1 MSGRAGNLA
10 TMGGNA
16 WRSGVLGKLVV
27 LALAALLVGQIVVAW
42 FAVTGFERDLAPQLG
57 QKAQTVGHSVAGQ
70 IDFAVDKLG
79 IPPREL
85 VEVGE
90 FFDKVLAANPDIAYL
105 AMQGPS
111 SELLFARGLPER
123 IAPGSSATAAGYI
136 DSSFPIAAGTLHV
149 GVKSEYVR
157 DRLSDILYEIITVIG
172 ISWLVALEFFVF
184 FVNVRV
190 SGPLQR
196 LDAAF
201 REGAAG
207 TFANR
212 IALRTRDEIG
222 RAIACFNR
230 ISRDLLQRYEDF
242 RAEAREIQ
250 NAQIDEGVTRRI
262 EAECRRIDGRYRFEG
277 GGAERPR
284 SAMHIRAPLFLFIF
298 SEELSRSFLPLFVAR
313 FSPDTAFI
321 SNELLI
327 GLPITL
333 FMLAAAI
340 VTPFGAGLADR
351 LGARRTFLIG
361 LVPAIAGYAGTFL
374 AQGYYD
380 LILWRALSG
389 VGYGIIFIA
398 SQAWVAQN
406 TDDRRRAQGMAVF
419 VGAVFAGTVC
429 GPSIGGILADR
440 IGFAGTFL
448 ISAGLAAVA
457 GLIVYQVLDNA
468 VRRTEA
474 TPATLGLAEWKM
486 LLRDGRFLAVAV
498 FAAVPGKL
506 VLSGFLFYLVPLYM
520 TELGNAQAAI
530 GWSIML
536 YGAATI
542 AFTPLAARFADSS
555 GRYPLLVAVG
565 GALAGLGCLAIL
577 VEDFAGGATGAVV
590 VAIVALGV
598 GHALSLTSQLAI
610 VLEVADTLRNAMGP
624 ASVIGAYRLLERAGI
639 MLGPIAAAVLASG
652 FGYRGAVI
660 GIGLIV
666 LGFFALY
673 LIAMAGRMRR
683 LQGKRFA

>member
-1 MSGRAGNLA
+1 MSRQPGKT
-10 TMGGNA
+10 TMGGDA

-70 IDFAVDKLG
+70 IDFAVDRLG

-105 AMQGPS
+105 AMQEPS
-111 SELLFARGLPER
+111 SELLFARGLPDG
-123 IAPGSSATAAGYI
+123 IAPGSSATEAGFI
-136 DSSFPIAAGTLHV
+136 DNSFPIAAGTLHV

-190 SGPLQR
+190 SGPLRR
-196 LDAAF
+196 LQDAF

-207 TFANR
+207 TFASR

-222 RAIACFNR
+222 RAITSFNR
-230 ISRDLLQRYEDF
+230 VSRDLLQRYEDF

-250 NAQIDEGVTRRI
+250 NAQIDEEVTRQI
-262 EAECRRIDGRYRFEG
+262 EAECQRIDRRYRFEG
-277 GGAERPR
+277 GSAERPR

-313 FSPDTAFI
+313 FSPESTFV

-380 LILWRALSG
+380 LVLWRALSG
-389 VGYGIIFIA
+389 VGYGLIFIA

-406 TDDRRRAQGMAVF
+406 TDERHRAQGMAVF
-419 VGAVFAGTVC
+419 VGAVFAGAVC

-468 VRRTEA
+468 GKRTEA
-474 TPATLGLAEWKM
+474 TPATLGLAEWGM

-520 TELGNAQAAI
+520 TELGNSQAAI

-555 GRYPLLVAVG
+555 GRYSLLVAVG
-565 GALAGLGCLAIL
+565 GALAGFGCLSLL
-577 VEDFAGGATGAVV
+577 VEDFTGGATGAVV

-610 VLEVADTLRNAMGP
+610 VLEVSVPLRDAMGP
-624 ASVIGAYRLLERAGI
+624 ASVIGAYRLLERTGI
-639 MLGPIAAAVLASG
+639 VLGPLVAATLASS

-673 LIAMAGRMRR
+673 LIAMSGRR
-683 LQGKRFA
+683 LQGRRFA

>member
-1 MSGRAGNLA
+1 MSRRPEKSVA
-10 TMGGNA
+10 MGVNA

-57 QKAQTVGHSVAGQ
+57 QKAQTVGNSVAGQ
-70 IDFAVDKLG
+70 IEYAVDKLG

-105 AMQGPS
+105 AMRGPS
-111 SELLFARGLPER
+111 SELLFARGLPEGV
-123 IAPGSSATAAGYI
+123 APGPPATDAGYI
-136 DSSFPIAAGTLHV
+136 DSSFSIAAVTLHV

-157 DRLSDILYEIITVIG
+157 DRLSDILYEIVTVIG

-196 LDAAF
+196 LEAAF

-222 RAIACFNR
+222 RAISCFNR

-262 EAECRRIDGRYRFEG
+262 EDECQRIDIHYRFEG
-277 GGAERPR
+277 GSAERPR

-313 FSPDTAFI
+313 FSPEATFV

-333 FMLAAAI
+333 FMLAAAV

-361 LVPAIAGYAGTFL
+361 LVPAIAGYAGTFF

-380 LILWRALSG
+380 LVLWRALSG
-389 VGYGIIFIA
+389 VGYGFIFIA

-406 TDDRRRAQGMAVF
+406 TDERQRAQGMAVF

-440 IGFAGTFL
+440 IGFSGTFL

-468 VRRTEA
+468 GKRTE
-474 TPATLGLAEWKM
+474 TTRATLGLAEWKM

-506 VLSGFLFYLVPLYM
+506 ILSGFLFYLVPLYM
-520 TELGNAQAAI
+520 TELGNNQAAI

-555 GRYPLLVAVG
+555 GRYTLLVAAG
-565 GALAGLGCLAIL
+565 GAVAGLGCLS
-577 VEDFAGGATGAVV
+577 VFVDDFVGGATSAVV

-598 GHALSLTSQLAI
+598 SHALSLTSQLAI
-610 VLEVADTLRNAMGP
+610 VLEVADPLRGAMGP

-639 MLGPIAAAVLASG
+639 MVGPIVAATLASS

-666 LGFFALY
+666 LGFLALY
-673 LIAMAGRMRR
+673 LIAMSGRMRR
-683 LQGKRFA
+683 LEGKRFA